1 MRDAGFVGGGAYLLL
16 LWLCHS
22 YNHEPCRRD
31 VGVDGLALWLRAR
44 TTTTHYCRVTLI
56 DRWNAFCGIN
66 ESGMFAGFEQ
76 FGVLAFAVLFVR
88 ATFPLAPDVDVST
101 AGLLRVLCT

>member
-1 MRDAGFVGGGAYLLL
+1 MMSRAVGT
-16 LWLCHS
+16 W
-22 YNHEPCRRD
+22 E
-31 VGVDGLALWLRAR
+31 VTGLAVLLRAR
-44 TTTTHYCRVTLI
+44 ATTHYCRVTLI
-56 DRWNAFCGIN
+56 EQLERFCGIN

>member
-1 MRDAGFVGGGAYLLL
+1 MRGS
-16 LWLCHS
+16 W
-22 YNHEPCRRD
+22 EE
-31 VGVDGLALWLRAR
+31 AR
-44 TTTTHYCRVTLI
+44 TYSCCDFATRIIMSRAVGTWELMVWRSGCEREPPPPTYCRVTLI
-56 DRWNAFCGIN
+56 DRWSAFCGIN